1 METRNG
7 RISHIA
13 GSCRVRREK
22 TNMNK
27 SLFLNRSQVAGLLDN
42 AELLESLKAAFRGY
56 SKEKSTMRARRFPI
70 LLPPPAPPDA
80 GAMILAPGLI
90 PGIPA
95 YTLKCHAK
103 FPASTPA
110 IHGLLLLHDL
120 ENGHLL
126 ALMDSTHV
134 TACRTGMAGTL
145 GAAVLARPESAS
157 VAIIGAG
164 AQGDMNLK
172 GLQHSFDLRR
182 GWVYDRIFERSE
194 AFCRRHGKKSGKGGG
209 GKGRGGGIDLQP
221 ASTVEEAVREA
232 DIVVA
237 ATWSREPFLYSH
249 MIAPGTHITTLGPDQ
264 AGKCEVDGELIL
276 KSLFVCDDSDLTLQ
290 MGALQAAGLG
300 VEALHAE
307 LGDILNGSRP
317 GRTGPEQITI
327 FGSVGLAFQDLAAA
341 WQVYEKA
348 LAAGVGTHLDIL
360 A

>member
-1 METRNG
+1 
-7 RISHIA
+7 
-13 GSCRVRREK
+13 
-22 TNMNK
+22 MNK
-27 SLFLNRSQVAGLLDN
+27 SLFLNRSQVSGLLDN
-42 AELLESLKAAFRGY
+42 TELLESLEAAFRGY

-70 LLPPPAPPDA
+70 LLPPPSPPDA

-103 FPASTPA
+103 FPANTPA
-110 IHGLLLLHDL
+110 LHGLLLLHDL

-126 ALMDSTHV
+126 ALMDSTHL

-145 GAAVLARPESAS
+145 GATVLARPESAS

-164 AQGDMNLK
+164 AQGEMNLW
-172 GLQHSFDLRR
+172 GLRHNFDLER
-182 GWVYDRIFERSE
+182 GWVHDLIGERSE
-194 AFCRRHGKKSGKGGG
+194 AFCLRHGKKSGKEGS
-209 GKGRGGGIDLQP
+209 GGIDLQP
-221 ASTVEEAVREA
+221 VSTVEEAVREA
-232 DIVVA
+232 DIVVT
-237 ATWSREPFLYSH
+237 ATWSREPFLFSH

-264 AGKCEVDGELIL
+264 AGKSEVDGDLIL

-290 MGALQAAGLG
+290 MGALQNAGLG
-300 VEALHAE
+300 EEALHAE

-317 GRTGPEQITI
+317 GRTDPEQITI